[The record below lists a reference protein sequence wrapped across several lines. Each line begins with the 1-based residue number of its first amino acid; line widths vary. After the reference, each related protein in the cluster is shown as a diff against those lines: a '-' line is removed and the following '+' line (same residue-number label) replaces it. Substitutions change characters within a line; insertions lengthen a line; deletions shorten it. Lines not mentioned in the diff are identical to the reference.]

1 MKVQSTKGVG
11 LPSGVNLLLYGRSGI
26 GKTCSL
32 AYCPKPIILSA
43 EKGLLSLKSMAVPY
57 IQIDD
62 IESLRRAYAWLMKS
76 NEGKQYQTIC
86 IDSISEVCDQ
96 AMTECKQRIGN
107 DPAKLYPE
115 LRSTVLPLLSAFKS
129 MPRHFVATA
138 HETTKQLQHDQLTAP
153 SVTGNKLSDDL
164 PYAFDVVL
172 HYTLDGDGE
181 RIVYTNADTGSIAKD
196 RTGLLSP
203 EIPDIDERFLFKIIN
218 KLTGV
223 NNGEVKDTV

>member
-1 MKVQSTKGVG
+1 MQVRSTQSSGVI
-11 LPSGVNLLLYGRSGI
+11 PVVNLLLYGRSGI

-43 EKGLLSLKSMAVPY
+43 ENGLLSLKSKAVPY

-62 IESLRRAYAWLMKS
+62 IEALRKAYTWLIKS
-76 NEGKQYQTIC
+76 DEGKQYQTIC

-115 LRSTVLPLLSAFKS
+115 LRASVLPLLSAFKS
-129 MPRHFVATA
+129 MPRHFVAIA
-138 HETTKQLQHDQLTAP
+138 HETTKQSQHDHLTAP

-164 PYAFDVVL
+164 PYVFDVVL
-172 HYTLDGDGE
+172 HYTLDGDGN
-181 RIVYTNADTGSIAKD
+181 RVVYTNADTGSVAKD

-203 EIPDIDERFLFKIIN
+203 EIPDIDERFLCKIIN

-223 NNGEVKDTV
+223 NDG